1 MTEAN
6 DLGAAIG
13 RVVARFARVTPPY
26 SAQAHLYRDL
36 GIESVQV
43 LHLLFALEAEFAVSL
58 DDRRFI
64 QSATLDDLTR
74 LVDSARSPLR
84 GLPAVGE
91 AR

>member
-1 MTEAN
+1 MQSNEIDTAVSQ
-6 DLGAAIG
+6 
-13 RVVARFARVTPPY
+13 VVARFARVTPPY
-26 SAQAHLYRDL
+26 AAEAHLYRDL

-64 QSATLDDLTR
+64 QSSTIDDLAR
-74 LVDSARSPLR
+74 L
-84 GLPAVGE
+84 VGE